1 MNEEPGL
8 SLRDLVLEI
17 RADVRALDVKVDRL
31 EREGTLFTALQDH
44 ETRMR
49 SLERWRYG
57 IPVSILIAVITAVAI
72 VLRALEA

>member
-1 MNEEPGL
+1 MDEELGL

-17 RADVRALDVKVDRL
+17 RADVRTLDAKVDRL
-31 EREGTLFTALQDH
+31 EREGAIYNWLQDH

-57 IPVSILIAVITAVAI
+57 IPVSILIAVITALAL